1 MFNFE
6 ELYQQTKNLSILF
19 VEDYAPLREK
29 IIEILED
36 FFTVVEDA
44 QDGEEGL
51 KKYKEYR
58 KSHGRAFDIVITD
71 IKMPKRDGI
80 SLARAILEIN
90 EEQIIVVLSAHQ
102 ETDYLMQLINM
113 GIAQF
118 IPKPVEPEKLL
129 EVISLVSKK
138 IKNVKTEPLKSDTVT
153 LDNNLIW
160 DKKLLSLIDG
170 QYSIELTKN
179 ERHVMKL
186 LVNNIESICSM
197 ESIISYFDAEN
208 INISSEG
215 VRNMMSRLRKKM
227 PENVITNIYG
237 LGYKLSNQ
245 K

>member
-1 MFNFE
+1 
-6 ELYQQTKNLSILF
+6 
-19 VEDYAPLREK
+19 
-29 IIEILED
+29 
-36 FFTVVEDA
+36 
-44 QDGEEGL
+44 
-51 KKYKEYR
+51 
-58 KSHGRAFDIVITD
+58 
-71 IKMPKRDGI
+71 
-80 SLARAILEIN
+80 
-90 EEQIIVVLSAHQ
+90 
-102 ETDYLMQLINM
+102 MQLINM